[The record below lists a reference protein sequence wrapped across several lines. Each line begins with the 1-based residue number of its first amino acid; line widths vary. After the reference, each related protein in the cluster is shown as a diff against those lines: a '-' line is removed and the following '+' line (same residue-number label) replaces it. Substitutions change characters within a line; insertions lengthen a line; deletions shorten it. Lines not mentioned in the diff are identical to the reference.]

1 MIPLRFLKQL
11 GAILNMTDFS
21 KNAKKIQKLMQGS
34 EVERRLSA
42 SVIRTILS
50 DMITLYF
57 ENRKARGPGILVFN
71 PEDPLASKYVSKSD
85 VESDLAIA
93 EEAMESNLQ
102 EMFNQILRVIEK
114 EDKNNQAM
122 VALIEEDGMNIHLLD
137 AEEANKRIDE
147 AANGLIF

>member
-1 MIPLRFLKQL
+1 
-11 GAILNMTDFS
+11 MT
-21 KNAKKIQKLMQGS
+21 
-34 EVERRLSA
+34 
-42 SVIRTILS
+42 
-50 DMITLYF
+50 
-57 ENRKARGPGILVFN
+57 
-71 PEDPLASKYVSKSD
+71 KSD